1 MSSGSMRL
9 PRLFSKGLSEQMRK
23 STLWFWY
30 LAVSVM
36 LLILAFNHGAY
47 RREQNYESL
56 RVTAALVRDLEL
68 TDLCLFTEAR
78 YTRHPSQADFH
89 TPFQDHP
96 LSLEHFPSGSLV
108 PPRNGRPEN
117 HANLD

>member
-1 MSSGSMRL
+1 
-9 PRLFSKGLSEQMRK
+9 MRK

-30 LAVSVM
+30 LAVSSV
-36 LLILAFNHGAY
+36 LLFIALAHGTY
-47 RREQNYESL
+47 RREQRSDAL
-56 RVTAALVRDLEL
+56 RATAELVRRLEL

-117 HANLD
+117 YANLD